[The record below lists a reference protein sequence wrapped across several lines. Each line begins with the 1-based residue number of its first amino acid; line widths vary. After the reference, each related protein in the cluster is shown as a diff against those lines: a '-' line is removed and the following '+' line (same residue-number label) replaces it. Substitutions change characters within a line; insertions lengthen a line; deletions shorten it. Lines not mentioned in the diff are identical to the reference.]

1 MSASGMTLGDLNF
14 NNSSSAASSMP
25 SRGPVPLT
33 PVADAGNNLFV
44 FMSCV
49 ECMPSCH
56 RC

>member
-44 FMSCV
+44 LLSCV
-49 ECMPSCH
+49 
-56 RC
+56 